1 MEITAKMVKE
11 LRDKTGA
18 GMMKCKN
25 ALKETNGNFEEAV
38 DYLRKKGL
46 ASADKRS
53 GRATS
58 EGLVVPV
65 VSEDRRSAALIEVN
79 CESDFVARNDQFS
92 GFANKLANLVL
103 TTPTIKT
110 VQDLTNSTI
119 DGKSVEE
126 ERKVTV
132 ATIGENIT
140 ISRVERF
147 EISDNENG
155 LFDRY
160 IHDGGVIGV
169 LVKLTTDS
177 KETSSHPETLA
188 LAHEVA
194 LQTAAMKPLFVT
206 SDKVPADIIAREKEV
221 ILGQIKNDPKN
232 ANKPPEIME
241 KIIGGRISKYY
252 KEFCL
257 VNQLYVKDD
266 SKTIGSLA
274 EEISKKVGG
283 KISITDFRRWAL
295 GESTKTDA
303 SSVEKTAEAAE

>member
-11 LRDKTGA
+11 LREKTGA

-25 ALKETNGNFEEAV
+25 ALKETNGNFEEAI

-65 VSEDRRSAALIEVN
+65 TSEDRRTAAILEIN
-79 CESDFVARNDQFS
+79 CESDFVARNDKFS
-92 GFANKLANLVL
+92 DFSNKLIKLVL
-103 TTPTIKT
+103 DTPSIKN
-110 VQDLTNSTI
+110 VEDLKNATI

-126 ERKVTV
+126 ERKVAV
-132 ATIGENIT
+132 ATIGENI
-140 ISRVERF
+140 SFGRLERF
-147 EISDNENG
+147 EFADGENG
-155 LFDRY
+155 IFDTY

-169 LVKLTTDS
+169 LVKISADS
-177 KETSSHPETLA
+177 KEAANNAETLSY
-188 LAHEVA
+188 AHEVA
-194 LQTAAMKPLFVT
+194 LQTAAMRPLYVN
-206 SDKVPADIIAREKEV
+206 SEKVPSDIIAREKEV

-241 KIIGGRISKYY
+241 KIIQGRIAKYY

-257 VNQLYVKDD
+257 VEQAYVKDD
-266 SKTIGSLA
+266 SKTIKSLG
-274 EEISKKVGG
+274 EEISKKIGG
-283 KISITDFRRWAL
+283 TIKVTDFRRWAL
-295 GESTKTDA
+295 GESNQ
-303 SSVEKTAEAAE
+303 SSTATEEKSAEVAG